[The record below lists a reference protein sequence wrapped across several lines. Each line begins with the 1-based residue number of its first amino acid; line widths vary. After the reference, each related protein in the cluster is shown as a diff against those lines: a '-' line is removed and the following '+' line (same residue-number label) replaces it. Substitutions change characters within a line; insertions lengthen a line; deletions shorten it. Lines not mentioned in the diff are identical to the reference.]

1 MKKLAKH
8 IEVLLLENN
17 CVIVPGLG
25 GFIAHYQPAH
35 FDETRNEWV
44 PPMRTFGFNP
54 QLVIND
60 GVLAQ
65 SYMQAC
71 NTDFPDATR
80 MIEKA
85 VAELKEQLYAES
97 AVALNGVGKLY
108 YTIDNRY
115 GFEPEVS
122 STPAL
127 YGLESVKLSPLPS
140 LVEQPVAKVRTLPK
154 ATKQVTDEKSH
165 SISGETLRKWW
176 GNMVAA
182 AAAVLLFFA
191 LSSPVQNTYID
202 ETSYA
207 SLGSSGLFE
216 AIRNQSFATTVQHSN
231 TSAQQQVRVKN
242 NINTLKPVAV
252 KVEKVEKKAEKAEPK
267 ADKPAKA
274 QPAVQT
280 ASNNAAEKKSEKAEN
295 RAAKETP
302 AQKSEQPKNS
312 KTSAAYYVIVSSVS
326 TREDA
331 ENGAKKLQSK
341 GFAQAQAVHLNNKHR
356 IALYTYSSREAA
368 QQKVNELRKG
378 KDYSSAW
385 VLSAQK

>member
-97 AVALNGVGKLY
+97 VVALNGVGKLY

-140 LVEQPVAKVRTLPK
+140 LVEQPIAKVRTLPK
-154 ATKQVTDEKSH
+154 ATQQATDEKPH

-231 TSAQQQVRVKN
+231 TPAQQQVRVKN

-252 KVEKVEKKAEKAEPK
+252 KVEKVEKKADKAVK
-267 ADKPAKA
+267 A
-274 QPAVQT
+274 QT

-302 AQKSEQPKNS
+302 AQKSEQAKNS

>member
-35 FDETRNEWV
+35 FDEARNEWV

-85 VAELKEQLYAES
+85 VAELKEQLYTES
-97 AVALNGVGKLY
+97 FVALNGVGKLY

-115 GFEPEVS
+115 GFEPAVS

-127 YGLESVKLSPLPS
+127 YGLESVRLSPLPS
-140 LVEQPVAKVRTLPK
+140 LVEKSVTKVHTLPK
-154 ATKQVTDEKSH
+154 ATQQTTDEKPH

-231 TSAQQQVRVKN
+231 MPAQQQVRVKN

-252 KVEKVEKKAEKAEPK
+252 KIEKVEKKAEKPV
-267 ADKPAKA
+267 KA
-274 QPAVQT
+274 QAAVQT
-280 ASNNAAEKKSEKAEN
+280 ASSNAAEKVSEKPATAS
-295 RAAKETP
+295 RTTKETSAP
-302 AQKSEQPKNS
+302 KSEQPKNS
-312 KTSAAYYVIVSSVS
+312 KASAAYYVIVSSVS
-326 TREDA
+326 THEDA
-331 ENGAKKLQSK
+331 ENGAKKLQNK
-341 GFAQAQAVHLNNKHR
+341 GYSQAQAVHLDNKHR
-356 IALYTYSSREAA
+356 IALYTYSNREDA

-385 VLSAQK
+385 VLSARK

>member
-85 VAELKEQLYAES
+85 VTELKEQLYAES
-97 AVALNGVGKLY
+97 VVALSGVGKLY

-140 LVEQPVAKVRTLPK
+140 LVEQPAAKVRTLPK
-154 ATKQVTDEKSH
+154 ATPQVITNEKSH
-165 SISGETLRKWW
+165 NISGETLRKWW

-231 TSAQQQVRVKN
+231 MQTQQQTRVKN

-252 KVEKVEKKAEKAEPK
+252 KVEKVEKKAEQK
-267 ADKPAKA
+267 ADKTVKA
-274 QPAVQT
+274 QT
-280 ASNNAAEKKSEKAEN
+280 ASTSAAEKKSEKTES

-326 TREDA
+326 THEDA

>member
-1 MKKLAKH
+1 
-8 IEVLLLENN
+8 
-17 CVIVPGLG
+17 
-25 GFIAHYQPAH
+25 
-35 FDETRNEWV
+35 
-44 PPMRTFGFNP
+44 
-54 QLVIND
+54 
-60 GVLAQ
+60 
-65 SYMQAC
+65 
-71 NTDFPDATR
+71 

-97 AVALNGVGKLY
+97 VVALNGVGKLY

-154 ATKQVTDEKSH
+154 ATQQATDEKTH

-231 TSAQQQVRVKN
+231 TPAQQQVRVKN

-252 KVEKVEKKAEKAEPK
+252 KVEKVEKKAEKAEQK
-267 ADKPAKA
+267 ADKVVKA
-274 QPAVQT
+274 QT

-378 KDYSSAW
+378 KEYSSAW